1 VIGSPRS
8 RASTLEE
15 VAHHEA
21 GHVVIGGRLG
31 LELAAVDVL
40 PDHDGGNGHTVFN
53 TPKWFRP
60 SAIRAGRPIA
70 ERDRELIE
78 AVVKTF
84 LAGSVAEARVSGFRN
99 WAAAGFDLD
108 AVAREWLALLV
119 APDQLEA
126 RLEAL
131 NADAEALVG
140 APANWAA
147 IQLLA
152 QALLE
157 RKRLTAAEAKQFS

>member
-21 GHVVIGGRLG
+21 GHMVIGHRLG
-31 LELAAVDVL
+31 LELASVDVL
-40 PDHDGGNGHTVFN
+40 PDHEGGNGHTVFN

-60 SAIRAGRPIA
+60 SAIRAGGPIG
-70 ERDRELIE
+70 ERDRDLIE

-108 AVAREWLALLV
+108 AVAREWLGLLV
-119 APDQLEA
+119 PPDQLEA
-126 RLEAL
+126 RLETL
-131 NADAEALVG
+131 NAEAEALVA
-140 APANWAA
+140 APENWAA
-147 IQLLA
+147 IERLA

-157 RKRLTAAEAKQFS
+157 RQRLTGEEARRYL